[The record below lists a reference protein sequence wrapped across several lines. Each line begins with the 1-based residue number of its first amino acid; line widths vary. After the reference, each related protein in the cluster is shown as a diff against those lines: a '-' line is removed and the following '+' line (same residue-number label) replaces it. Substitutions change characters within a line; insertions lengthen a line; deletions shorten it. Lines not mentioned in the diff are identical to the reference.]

1 MENSPKLLDQL
12 RNKFRLKR
20 YSPKTEQQ
28 YIRWIVQ
35 YIKFHK
41 LQHPSK
47 LAEKDIENYLTYL
60 AVKRRVAPSTQNIAL
75 NAILFLYK
83 EVLKITLNGD
93 INAIRAF
100 RSKRLPIVLSK
111 IEINKLLK
119 SEDGT
124 K

>member
-1 MENSPKLLDQL
+1 M
-12 RNKFRLKR
+12 
-20 YSPKTEQQ
+20 
-28 YIRWIVQ
+28 Q

-47 LAEKDIENYLTYL
+47 LNEKDIEKYLTYL
-60 AVKRRVAPSTQNIAL
+60 AVNRRVAPSTQNIAM

-83 EVLKITLNGD
+83 EVLNITLNGD

-111 IEINKLLK
+111 SEINRLLK
-119 SEDGT
+119 SEDRD
-124 K
+124 KEVNH